1 MSTWKELLPARLG
14 AAGEGYWGRAG
25 RAVRANCKLRCAPP
39 PWRRWSPVH
48 FEEYPQPLLD
58 VVRVADPIFDIAVV
72 DWLNGARSEDHRI
85 LERLKSKNLPA
96 GCRG

>member
-1 MSTWKELLPARLG
+1 MRTWKELLPARLG

-58 VVRVADPIFDIAVV
+58 VVRVADPTCDKPLLIGSTARAVKTTEF
-72 DWLNGARSEDHRI
+72 LSG
-85 LERLKSKNLPA
+85 
-96 GCRG
+96 